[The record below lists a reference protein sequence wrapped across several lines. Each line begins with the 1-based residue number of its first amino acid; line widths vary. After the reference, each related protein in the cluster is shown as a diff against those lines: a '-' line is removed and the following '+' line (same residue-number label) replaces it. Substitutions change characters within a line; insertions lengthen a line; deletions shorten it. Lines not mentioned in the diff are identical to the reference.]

1 MASIKVN
8 YSENLPGPS
17 FKTRRFDVE
26 LCQDIRGDITET
38 EMDIAIGKLFETAK
52 RTVTYQIELTKNTM
66 SFPR

>member
-26 LCQDIRGDITET
+26 LCQDIRGDITE
-38 EMDIAIGKLFETAK
+38 EKMDAAVAKLFETAK
-52 RTVTYQIELTKNTM
+52 RNVAYQIQLAKNTM
-66 SFPR
+66 SFPG